1 MAERLTTTDAA
12 ELIAAL
18 EAELRTTPLSVKP
31 YEHATLMFRLGLAH
45 AESNAAEPSSGL
57 RKALACY
64 EVAAGVFDPRIDPVE
79 HARVLNVAGAAH
91 RGLGDRRRAAA
102 LFERAAELLEGRARA
117 DELAAVWNNIGLVRL
132 ELGEIDDAVE
142 ACGRALLQF
151 DPSSAEGRRGR
162 VAALQT
168 RASAHASQE
177 AGARLDEALADLL
190 TAAGEIDREEAPYHY
205 GLIHH
210 SLGTTYT
217 ALAAGSQQSEAHAHL
232 RRAVLAFSE
241 SLVVFSRPSF
251 PYQHALAKHNLGRA
265 LSQLGDD
272 TNLRR
277 AMVCFEDAAAILHP
291 QRHPDAWRHAMESLQ
306 DCESRLGGLYPASSR
321 TEHFVALVAEANEGE
336 ARGLLRDRLTR
347 FLDLSSARRDAAFA
361 DFALTVGRSP
371 SDTARSVLAA
381 ALDVLVELPS
391 GALDVA
397 LRAIVLANRS
407 LGDGQEEA
415 DRALDQAVS
424 DALVGPQRV
433 WVRDFLY
440 SLDWER
446 P

>member
-1 MAERLTTTDAA
+1 MADQATTTGAA
-12 ELIAAL
+12 ELIASL
-18 EAELRTTPLSVKP
+18 EAQLRTTPLSVKP

-45 AESNAAEPSSGL
+45 AESNTADPSSGL

-102 LFERAAELLEGRARA
+102 LFERAAELLEDRARS

-132 ELGEIDDAVE
+132 ELGENDAAVE
-142 ACGRALLQF
+142 ACGRALLLF

-168 RASAHASQE
+168 RATAHASQPD
-177 AGARLDEALADLL
+177 GSGLDEALADLSA
-190 TAAGEIDREEAPYHY
+190 AAGEVDREEAPYHY

-217 ALAAGSQQSEAHAHL
+217 AMAASGPQAEASAHL

-265 LSQLGDD
+265 LSALGDD

-277 AMVCFEDAAAILHP
+277 AMACFEDAAAILHP
-291 QRHPDAWRHAMESLQ
+291 QSHPDAWRHAMESLR
-306 DCESRLGGLYPASSR
+306 DCESLLAGRYPGRSR
-321 TEHFVALVAEANEGE
+321 TQHFVELVAEGNDGE
-336 ARGLLRDRLTR
+336 ARALLRDRLTR
-347 FLDLSSARRDAAFA
+347 FLDLPPAQRDAAFA
-361 DFALTVGRSP
+361 DFALTVGRSAP
-371 SDTARSVLAA
+371 ETARSVLAA

-397 LRAIVLANRS
+397 LRAVVFANRS
-407 LGDGQEEA
+407 LGDSQEEA